1 MAEENAPK
9 ELSEKE
15 LAAKRVEITDFYTE
29 NIKHLKIQLE
39 YEEMLRDIE
48 KARAERVQ
56 AQIFLSQAMAEPPK
70 ENPNNSDLEHVA
82 PPLPKRT
89 LKRVSDEVQ

>member
-1 MAEENAPK
+1 MAEVNEPQQ
-9 ELSEKE
+9 LSEKE
-15 LAAKRVEITDFYTE
+15 LAAKRIEITDFYKE
-29 NIKHLKIQLE
+29 NIKHLKIQLQ

-56 AQIFLSQAMAEPPK
+56 AQMFLSQAMAEPPK
-70 ENPNNSDLEHVA
+70 ENHNGSDLENVA

-89 LKRVSDEVQ
+89 LKRTTDEI